1 MIPIRHASHDR
12 LRRWRFRD
20 RSNATGSVNIYIS
33 LHPDASSHD
42 GSFYRGR
49 HGPRQP
55 LAHFAAFLLR
65 KIDYRRCDGLH
76 RQIRRG
82 ECLGVIARSTLD
94 QIRVDANCGSS
105 RHLRLSFHR
114 LALSSSKAKA
124 ARQFQ
129 DSSLSTRTFPFYRA
143 YTSPTISAKGWAT
156 P

>member
-55 LAHFAAFLLR
+55 LAHFAAFFCGRLITDGVMVFIDWRCLLQKR
-65 KIDYRRCDGLH
+65 KL
-76 RQIRRG
+76 
-82 ECLGVIARSTLD
+82 
-94 QIRVDANCGSS
+94 RVNFKI
-105 RHLRLSFHR
+105 LR
-114 LALSSSKAKA
+114 
-124 ARQFQ
+124 
-129 DSSLSTRTFPFYRA
+129 
-143 YTSPTISAKGWAT
+143 
-156 P
+156 

>member
-1 MIPIRHASHDR
+1 MAKTLTSWAKRDGSSRRLDRFAENLDYELGAMKMIPIRHASHDR

-65 KIDYRRCDGLH
+65 KIDYRRRDGLH

-82 ECLGVIARSTLD
+82 ECLGLIARSTLD
-94 QIRVDANCGSS
+94 
-105 RHLRLSFHR
+105 
-114 LALSSSKAKA
+114 
-124 ARQFQ
+124 
-129 DSSLSTRTFPFYRA
+129 
-143 YTSPTISAKGWAT
+143 
-156 P
+156 